1 VDVYK
6 SAVSR
11 RRRLSFRCHS
21 RDITTSVVAVHQ
33 IIIERRDRPSMHHH
47 LGVSRHRQIQTPVE
61 WQRVTIM
68 SKGKCQANKSKQTNK
83 PPSRRHGKPQARSK
97 YTQENKFC
105 KFWGRRFRV
114 PFQCLVN
121 AEGVQSHSCRRKSE
135 LSNFQTGRRSS
146 ISSNVASM
154 RCRVVDRRS
163 LSCSVQS

>member
-1 VDVYK
+1 M
-6 SAVSR
+6 
-11 RRRLSFRCHS
+11 LS
-21 RDITTSVVAVHQ
+21 VK

-61 WQRVTIM
+61 WQRVTMM
-68 SKGKCQANKSKQTNK
+68 SKGKYQANKSKQTN
-83 PPSRRHGKPQARSK
+83 RRRGDVVSLKRGVSTRK
-97 YTQENKFC
+97 KTKFC

-135 LSNFQTGRRSS
+135 MSNFQTGRRSS
-146 ISSNVASM
+146 ISSDVASM

-163 LSCSVQS
+163 LSCSVQRGR